1 MLKPLQIEG
10 ARALAEAEAIDH
22 VKVIA
27 GTEGLYVE
35 INRKFTVSNRIK
47 QTRIFSKADTCF
59 SWLREMGISRIN
71 EVDLSLWGAQVK
83 PEAVISSGILAFWNF
98 SVSAVIGDKWM
109 RLAKNAESLSNKGR
123 HAEAALAANEAL
135 QLAENE
141 LEPDHPDIAVIL
153 NCLGTQYFAMG
164 QFEQAEPLYKR
175 ALANAEKAL
184 ESNDLFIGVCLN
196 NLAEA
201 YDAQGK
207 SEQTEGMYLR
217 ALSITERS
225 VDADSRTD
233 KSNLAII
240 LTNLASWYARQSSYE
255 QAEQLYERAIEIW
268 EDETGLLFP
277 DPPKAA
283 LSFDGLAEL
292 YRKTG
297 REKQALVL
305 EKRAAKI
312 KARANNFSTMS
323 RQ

>member
-27 GTEGLYVE
+27 NTEGLYVE
-35 INRKFTVSNRIK
+35 INHKFMVSNRIK

-59 SWLREMGISRIN
+59 SWLREMGISRID

-83 PEAVISSGILAFWNF
+83 PDALIRAGVLAFWKF
-98 SVSAVIGDKWM
+98 SVSAVIGDEWM
-109 RLAKNAESLSNKGR
+109 RLAQKAESLSSKGR
-123 HAEAALAANEAL
+123 HAEAAIAANQAL
-135 QLAENE
+135 QLAENA
-141 LEPDHPDIAVIL
+141 LEPVHPDIAVIL

-164 QFEQAEPLYKR
+164 QFDQAEPFYKR
-175 ALANAEKAL
+175 ALENAENAL
-184 ESNDLFIGVCLN
+184 GPNDSFVGVCLN

-201 YDAQGK
+201 YDALGK

-217 ALSITERS
+217 ALSITEKS

-240 LTNLASWYARQSSYE
+240 LTNLASWYARQGSNE
-255 QAEQLYERAIEIW
+255 QAEQLYKRAIEIW
-268 EDETGLLFP
+268 EGETGLLFP

-283 LSFDGLAEL
+283 LSLDGLADI
-292 YRKTG
+292 YRNTG
-297 REKQALVL
+297 REKQAVAL

-312 KARANNFSTMS
+312 KS
-323 RQ
+323 REKK